1 MVHPVKDHSFPTH
14 RAMRVP
20 LKPLVYTRLKRP
32 TKLRIECTME
42 LPTLQMSRTYQ
53 VESMPT
59 GRRDFRVVQSVILQ
73 AGGTDV
79 VLAFG

>member
-20 LKPLVYTRLKRP
+20 LKPLVYTR
-32 TKLRIECTME
+32 
-42 LPTLQMSRTYQ
+42 Q